1 MRSQPDQMTRSG
13 WAWLFPSGHI
23 TRSASS
29 IRTFTQIRQKKI
41 KHLQCEAHQTRSA
54 VEVQHGSSP
63 QDISPAAL
71 HPSEASPKSDK
82 NVQASSMRSPPG
94 YIGRWGSAWL
104 FPSCL
109 HREAHRT
116 RSAVEVQYGPSL
128 RPYHPQRFI
137 HQRIHPN
144 PTKTFKHLQCKAHRT
159 RSAVE
164 VQQGSFRQA
173 LNSKPTGLDQ
183 PLRFSMV
190 HLISKPFLP
199 SPTVCPGGGPGGN
212 RSPTVT
218 RYMAWKTALCGHQ
231 ISDIIKLKCD
241 FLPAMAPR
249 PL

>member
-1 MRSQPDQMTRSG
+1 MRSQPDQMTRWG

-29 IRTFTQIRQKKI
+29 IRTFTQIRQKKV

-54 VEVQHGSSP
+54 VEVQHGSS
-63 QDISPAAL
+63 
-71 HPSEASPKSDK
+71 
-82 NVQASSMRSPPG
+82 
-94 YIGRWGSAWL
+94 
-104 FPSCL
+104 
-109 HREAHRT
+109 
-116 RSAVEVQYGPSL
+116 L
-128 RPYHPQRFI
+128 RAYHPQRFI
-137 HQRIHPN
+137 HQKPHPNPAKMFKHLQCEATRLYRPLRFSMALPLMPSPRSPPDQISRWGSVWPFPSGHITRSASSIRGHPN
-144 PTKTFKHLQCKAHRT
+144 PTKTFKHLQCKAHGT

>member
-1 MRSQPDQMTRSG
+1 MALP
-13 WAWLFPSGHI
+13 L
-23 TRSASS
+23 
-29 IRTFTQIRQKKI
+29 RTYHPQRFIHQKPHPNPTKMF
-41 KHLQCEAHQTRSA
+41 KHLQCEAHQAISA

-63 QDISPAAL
+63 HAFTAKPTGPDQPLRFSMAL
-71 HPSEASPKSDK
+71 P
-82 NVQASSMRSPPG
+82 
-94 YIGRWGSAWL
+94 
-104 FPSCL
+104 
-109 HREAHRT
+109 
-116 RSAVEVQYGPSL
+116 L